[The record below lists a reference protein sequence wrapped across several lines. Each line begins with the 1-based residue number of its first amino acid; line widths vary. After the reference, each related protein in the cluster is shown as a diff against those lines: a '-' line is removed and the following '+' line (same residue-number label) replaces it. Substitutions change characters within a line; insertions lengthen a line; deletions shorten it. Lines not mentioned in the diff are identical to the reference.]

1 MRGHGGGSAPEAPWG
16 PGAEWLAP
24 PTRLPWAESG
34 CQAVLSRCRAAWAL
48 GRDAAQEGIKVDG
61 LRVGCRPDPA
71 RSAVGAHQGAAVDGA
86 PGVAVPG
93 FPGPGL
99 PSYWKPAHCPS
110 ACLWGPWPGGPRSMP
125 HPSGRPGPP
134 LPLPLCPQEE
144 SHQLSRAQR
153 CILLR
158 VWAQDLP
165 SILTQAFTSLLAFPP
180 PQDTCPCLL
189 PTTSP
194 TWRNKV
200 RCGEGFWASQPQW
213 GSRTPPARRPGLP
226 SALLCDKRKH
236 HTHVAPSEPFSPPV
250 GPLQPPRPFVPLQTQ
265 PLACVW
271 SKPGS
276 VPCCRGISAS
286 PLRTSFLGKM
296 GGGLVGLWP
305 SEAWAELGHRVPGP
319 PWGPGVREDA
329 RG

>member
-1 MRGHGGGSAPEAPWG
+1 MALRGGSARVPRPWTAQLLEACPLPLSLPVG
-16 PGAEWLAP
+16 PLA
-24 PTRLPWAESG
+24 W
-34 CQAVLSRCRAAWAL
+34 
-48 GRDAAQEGIKVDG
+48 
-61 LRVGCRPDPA
+61 
-71 RSAVGAHQGAAVDGA
+71 
-86 PGVAVPG
+86 
-93 FPGPGL
+93 
-99 PSYWKPAHCPS
+99 
-110 ACLWGPWPGGPRSMP
+110 GPRSMP

-165 SILTQAFTSLLAFPP
+165 SILTQAFTSLLAFLP

-250 GPLQPPRPFVPLQTQ
+250 GPLQPPRPFVPLQMQ

-276 VPCCRGISAS
+276 DPCCRGISAS

-296 GGGLVGLWP
+296 GGGLVGLRP

-319 PWGPGVREDA
+319 PWGPGGREDA
-329 RG
+329 GG